1 MNETEMIEF
10 LEKMNDEDVPNF
22 IGLLTQKKD
31 FFFLHY
37 YRLIEI
43 KEKLEESFID
53 NYWHQFK
60 TGKYTDDFVPQF
72 NLSKADLSKPKYE
85 LVHSHIGRKTFITI
99 SLEKGV
105 QPHIL
110 MKSTGH
116 TKYDTMFRKYSKIS
130 ENTISR
136 EFRQKLGRVH
146 PSNEFFEKKEKEMY
160 YEETKFKLNPK
171 YDPNKHDPYTPQWLP
186 FKVKKKRPQK

>member
-1 MNETEMIEF
+1 MNETEMIGF

-53 NYWHQFK
+53 NYWHQVK

-72 NLSKADLSKPKYE
+72 NLSKADLFEFTNTKSVHDIYVKIWNYE
-85 LVHSHIGRKTFITI
+85 NGD
-99 SLEKGV
+99 SLEMDFHDCIGFDWKRFV
-105 QPHIL
+105 E
-110 MKSTGH
+110 H
-116 TKYDTMFRKYSKIS
+116 TEENLNVEQLEQQISK
-130 ENTISR
+130 
-136 EFRQKLGRVH
+136 
-146 PSNEFFEKKEKEMY
+146 
-160 YEETKFKLNPK
+160 
-171 YDPNKHDPYTPQWLP
+171 
-186 FKVKKKRPQK
+186 